1 MSFPRFLMA
10 GTLALILATGSAA
23 AQGKTFVLAA
33 DERLEASG
41 VLKFLVPRFALKYQ
55 IRPTVVAGADDAAAL
70 YVAPPD
76 VAGDGGVIVFHR
88 SGSDPEEVW
97 SAAVRRD
104 AEGADHAETFR
115 DWLLSDIG
123 RAMLETFQEDGAQ
136 VFLPGKPSV
145 DVVVAP
151 VIEGDANQGERLAL
165 VHCGRCHVVSEKNRM
180 GGIGSTPSFA
190 ALRAIPGW
198 EDKFL
203 AFWSANPHPSF
214 TQVEG
219 LTEPFDPARPPHI
232 APVEITMP
240 DIDAITAYAA
250 SIEPKDLGAP
260 VGSR

>member
-1 MSFPRFLMA
+1 MGFRKILTGAVLVFVL
-10 GTLALILATGSAA
+10 GTGGVW

-33 DERLEASG
+33 DETLEASG
-41 VLKFLVPRFALKYQ
+41 VLNFLVPRFALKYQ
-55 IRPTVVAGADDAAAL
+55 IRPTIVAGPDDAAAM
-70 YVAPPD
+70 VVTAPD
-76 VAGDGGVIVFHR
+76 AAGAGALVVFHR
-88 SGSDPEEVW
+88 AGSDPEEVW
-97 SAAVRRD
+97 AAAVRKD
-104 AEGADHAETFR
+104 AEGADHAAKFR
-115 DWLLSDIG
+115 DWLLSDVG
-123 RAMLETFQEDGAQ
+123 RAMLETFQEDGTQ
-136 VFLPGKPSV
+136 VFLPGSPAT
-145 DVVVAP
+145 VVVEAP
-151 VIEGDANQGERLAL
+151 VIEGDVNEGERLAL
-165 VHCGRCHVVSEKNRM
+165 FHCGRCHVVNEKNRM
-180 GGIGSTPSFA
+180 GGIGSSPSFA

-260 VGSR
+260 VGSK